1 MEQWMPSWL
10 ATILS
15 VIAGGMLTMLAAW
28 LGDRRITDRDRERR
42 HEERQERLLTR
53 RNDFQRETL
62 LTLQVAS
69 QKLVRNTG
77 ASLHQDFVAH
87 RTTGRWQRQQLP
99 NDLSDDHLRLI
110 TETMLLASRV
120 RDDEV
125 RALADRLRGQTVIVG
140 SSSDEREAEG
150 RMIAAAATQEVLV
163 QRIGQ
168 LVRGLDESD
177 DVQSTAINHRD
188 PP

>member
-1 MEQWMPSWL
+1 MPGWL

-15 VIAGGMLTMLAAW
+15 VTAGGFLTMLAAW
-28 LGDRRITDRDRERR
+28 LGDRRTTERDRERR
-42 HEERQERLLTR
+42 RDERHERLALR

-69 QKLVRNTG
+69 QNLLRNAG
-77 ASLHQDFVAH
+77 AALHQDIVAH
-87 RTTGRWQRQQLP
+87 RTTGKWQRQQLE
-99 NDLSDDHLRLI
+99 NKLSDDLLRLN

-125 RALADRLRGQTVIVG
+125 RTLADRLRTQAVIVG
-140 SSSDEREAEG
+140 SSCDEGEAES
-150 RMIAAAATQEVLV
+150 RMMAASDAQNALI

-168 LVRGLDESD
+168 IVRELDE
-177 DVQSTAINHRD
+177 AN
-188 PP
+188 